1 MKRAMSWKEQV
12 DVISSDD
19 SSSSDSEIEVNDGC
33 DQNLPVNQ
41 WCDGKQPD
49 NDESDGKQPMNNVAL
64 AQLSKE
70 ITPEDALVRR
80 AEMYQV
86 YMKQIPI
93 PTHRGSVIPFN
104 TWMGLGKSIKQL
116 YGQPLHYLTNS
127 LLRQW
132 DQLRI
137 GSEDEN
143 KPLDTIIHPCKAE
156 AAIWLMEEVHR
167 CTSSHL
173 HLAKIWHFDPMHH
186 TFVDNIFPQL

>member
-1 MKRAMSWKEQV
+1 
-12 DVISSDD
+12 
-19 SSSSDSEIEVNDGC
+19 
-33 DQNLPVNQ
+33 
-41 WCDGKQPD
+41 
-49 NDESDGKQPMNNVAL
+49 
-64 AQLSKE
+64 
-70 ITPEDALVRR
+70 
-80 AEMYQV
+80 MYQV

-156 AAIWLMEEVHR
+156 ATIWLMEEVHR
-167 CTSSHL
+167 HTSSHL

-186 TFVDNIFPQL
+186 TFVDNIFPQLWTTFWKARALSFYLPCAGSVKCHLGSSDLFRICISVVWRKHSPFLSSACNLLLLAKLSLERIKNELYRF